1 MDCEWAYEL
10 EMGMISMDKIPFCFP
25 VFYHGLIAGHTLY
38 SQPEV
43 VNLFLSG
50 NARKEPKVWP
60 EVDRITANKY
70 IAGLEAVPAYRCEEM
85 IKETNEP
92 LKRVQQLGIQGI
104 KAVISAFH
112 VFLKERTLASKEII
126 YSLETSI
133 RESEDPYQYYVVAL
147 RESLLFTKRSKEYI
161 TKAVKKELHNLCL
174 NSDIPDLFQFQKED
188 FMRGNAT
195 LAVVNTAVPMV
206 VQGVMTILFA
216 EQNSSSVAME
226 QIQSG
231 NFSSAIKA
239 LASEGKLTAYDYYK
253 WNNILKIAQKAN
265 DELREDAVMATSE
278 FDFDWFLRFFEAA
291 GNIRAEDM
299 QHLWAKVLAGE
310 IKQPGCFSLRT
321 VEALRNMT
329 AREALA
335 FKNASEL
342 VLQESDG
349 TFFLFCD
356 TDLSDATIN
365 QKYGLT
371 MDAILTLEG
380 IGLISALR
388 VDNEI
393 EVSDEGADGFFN
405 GSDLMILFES
415 SNEQFNTFRYRSYHL
430 SAVGKQLLPIVQEES
445 NNDYLIDLG
454 KILRNDLQ
462 EKVDV
467 CVYRVIARNANDLEL
482 DFNADLLDAEN

>member
-1 MDCEWAYEL
+1 MPTRMDCEWAYEL

-25 VFYHGLIAGHTLY
+25 LFYHGLIAGHTLY

-104 KAVISAFH
+104 KAVISA
-112 VFLKERTLASKEII
+112 
-126 YSLETSI
+126 
-133 RESEDPYQYYVVAL
+133 

-174 NSDIPDLFQFQKED
+174 NSDIPELFQFQKED

-371 MDAILTLEG
+371 MDVILTLEG

-415 SNEQFNTFRYRSYHL
+415 SNEQFNTFRYRSYPL
-430 SAVGKQLLPIVQEES
+430 SEVGKQLLPIVQEES
-445 NNDYLIDLG
+445 NDDYLIDLG
-454 KILRNDLQ
+454 KLLREDLQ

-467 CVYRVIARNANDLEL
+467 CVYRVISRNANDLEL
-482 DFNADLLDAEN
+482 DFDVNLLDK

>member
-1 MDCEWAYEL
+1 MPTRMDCEWAYEL

-25 VFYHGLIAGHTLY
+25 LFYHGLIAGHTLY

-104 KAVISAFH
+104 KAVISA
-112 VFLKERTLASKEII
+112 
-126 YSLETSI
+126 
-133 RESEDPYQYYVVAL
+133 

-371 MDAILTLEG
+371 MDVILTLEG

-415 SNEQFNTFRYRSYHL
+415 SNEQFNTFRYRSYPL
-430 SAVGKQLLPIVQEES
+430 SEVGKQLLPIVQEES
-445 NNDYLIDLG
+445 NDDYLIDLG
-454 KILRNDLQ
+454 KLLREDLQ

-467 CVYRVIARNANDLEL
+467 CVYRVISRNANDLEL
-482 DFNADLLDAEN
+482 DFDVNLLDK

>member
-25 VFYHGLIAGHTLY
+25 LFYHGLIAGHTLY

-104 KAVISAFH
+104 KAVISA
-112 VFLKERTLASKEII
+112 
-126 YSLETSI
+126 
-133 RESEDPYQYYVVAL
+133 

-371 MDAILTLEG
+371 MDVILTLEG

-415 SNEQFNTFRYRSYHL
+415 SNEQFNTFRYRSYPL
-430 SAVGKQLLPIVQEES
+430 SEVGKQLLPIVQEES
-445 NNDYLIDLG
+445 NDDYLIDLG
-454 KILRNDLQ
+454 KLLREDLQ

-467 CVYRVIARNANDLEL
+467 CVYRVISRNANDLEL
-482 DFNADLLDAEN
+482 DFDVNLLDK

>member
-1 MDCEWAYEL
+1 
-10 EMGMISMDKIPFCFP
+10 MDKIPFCFP

-92 LKRVQQLGIQGI
+92 FKRVRQLNIQGI

-112 VFLKERTLASKEII
+112 VFLKERTLASKETI
-126 YSLETSI
+126 YSLENSV
-133 RESEDPYQYYVVAL
+133 RESKDPYRYYVVAL
-147 RESLLFTKRSKEYI
+147 REALLFTKKSKDYI
-161 TKAVKKELHNLCL
+161 TRDTKTELHNLWL
-174 NSDIPDLFQFQKED
+174 NHNVPDLFQFQKETLPPSET
-188 FMRGNAT
+188 A
-195 LAVVNTAVPMV
+195 LAVIDTAVPMV

-310 IKQPGCFSLRT
+310 IKQPRSFSLRA
-321 VEALRNMT
+321 VEVLRNMT
-329 AREALA
+329 AHEALA
-335 FKNASEL
+335 FKNAAAL

-356 TDLSDATIN
+356 TGLSDASVN
-365 QKYGLT
+365 QRYGLS
-371 MDAILTLEG
+371 MSDILTLEE
-380 IGLISALR
+380 IGVISALR

-393 EVSDEGADGFFN
+393 EVCNDGADGFFN
-405 GSDLMILFES
+405 DSDLMILFES
-415 SNEQFNTFRYRSYHL
+415 SNEQFNTFRYRSYPL
-430 SAVGKQLLPIVQEES
+430 SEVGKQLLPIVQEES
-445 NNDYLIDLG
+445 NDDYLIDLG
-454 KILRNDLQ
+454 KLLREDLQ

-467 CVYRVIARNANDLEL
+467 CVYRVISRNANDLEL
-482 DFNADLLDAEN
+482 DFDVNLLDK

>member
-1 MDCEWAYEL
+1 M
-10 EMGMISMDKIPFCFP
+10 
-25 VFYHGLIAGHTLY
+25 
-38 SQPEV
+38 
-43 VNLFLSG
+43 
-50 NARKEPKVWP
+50 
-60 EVDRITANKY
+60 
-70 IAGLEAVPAYRCEEM
+70 
-85 IKETNEP
+85 
-92 LKRVQQLGIQGI
+92 
-104 KAVISAFH
+104 
-112 VFLKERTLASKEII
+112 
-126 YSLETSI
+126 
-133 RESEDPYQYYVVAL
+133 
-147 RESLLFTKRSKEYI
+147 
-161 TKAVKKELHNLCL
+161 
-174 NSDIPDLFQFQKED
+174 
-188 FMRGNAT
+188 
-195 LAVVNTAVPMV
+195 
-206 VQGVMTILFA
+206 
-216 EQNSSSVAME
+216 
-226 QIQSG
+226 
-231 NFSSAIKA
+231 
-239 LASEGKLTAYDYYK
+239 
-253 WNNILKIAQKAN
+253 
-265 DELREDAVMATSE
+265 
-278 FDFDWFLRFFEAA
+278 RFFEAA

-371 MDAILTLEG
+371 MDVILTLEG

-415 SNEQFNTFRYRSYHL
+415 SNEQFNTFRYRSYPL
-430 SAVGKQLLPIVQEES
+430 SEVGKQLLPIVQEES
-445 NNDYLIDLG
+445 NDDYLIDLG
-454 KILRNDLQ
+454 KLLREDLQ

-467 CVYRVIARNANDLEL
+467 CVYRVISRNANDLEL
-482 DFNADLLDAEN
+482 DFDVNLLDK

>member
-1 MDCEWAYEL
+1 
-10 EMGMISMDKIPFCFP
+10 
-25 VFYHGLIAGHTLY
+25 
-38 SQPEV
+38 
-43 VNLFLSG
+43 
-50 NARKEPKVWP
+50 
-60 EVDRITANKY
+60 
-70 IAGLEAVPAYRCEEM
+70 
-85 IKETNEP
+85 
-92 LKRVQQLGIQGI
+92 
-104 KAVISAFH
+104 
-112 VFLKERTLASKEII
+112 
-126 YSLETSI
+126 
-133 RESEDPYQYYVVAL
+133 
-147 RESLLFTKRSKEYI
+147 
-161 TKAVKKELHNLCL
+161 
-174 NSDIPDLFQFQKED
+174 
-188 FMRGNAT
+188 MRGNAT

-349 TFFLFCD
+349 TFFCF
-356 TDLSDATIN
+356 
-365 QKYGLT
+365 
-371 MDAILTLEG
+371 AIL
-380 IGLISALR
+380 I
-388 VDNEI
+388 
-393 EVSDEGADGFFN
+393 
-405 GSDLMILFES
+405 
-415 SNEQFNTFRYRSYHL
+415 FRMLL
-430 SAVGKQLLPIVQEES
+430 SI
-445 NNDYLIDLG
+445 
-454 KILRNDLQ
+454 RNM
-462 EKVDV
+462 V
-467 CVYRVIARNANDLEL
+467 
-482 DFNADLLDAEN
+482 